1 MNSLS
6 SSTLLILSN
15 FEYQTLNLSI
25 NYENLLHINLKILDC
40 DTIEQIKTKLNYYL
54 NSNEEIDLF
63 ISSKTNSYFCS
74 HQIPMIKQYLIN
86 STILFQKKISSTR
99 SQNNLYHLIMENQLI
114 EDEKWIENQLKEN
127 KNWEEILRSFIKKFK
142 KV

>member
-1 MNSLS
+1 M
-6 SSTLLILSN
+6 ILSQMKIKLASVLLEET
-15 FEYQTLNLSI
+15 EY
-25 NYENLLHINLKILDC
+25 LKQC

-86 STILFQKKISSTR
+86 STILCRKEISSTR
-99 SQNNLYHLIMENQLI
+99 SQNYLYHLIMENQLI
-114 EDEKWIENQLKEN
+114 EDEK
-127 KNWEEILRSFIKKFK
+127 
-142 KV
+142 

>member
-1 MNSLS
+1 
-6 SSTLLILSN
+6 
-15 FEYQTLNLSI
+15 
-25 NYENLLHINLKILDC
+25 
-40 DTIEQIKTKLNYYL
+40 
-54 NSNEEIDLF
+54 
-63 ISSKTNSYFCS
+63 
-74 HQIPMIKQYLIN
+74 MIKQYLIN